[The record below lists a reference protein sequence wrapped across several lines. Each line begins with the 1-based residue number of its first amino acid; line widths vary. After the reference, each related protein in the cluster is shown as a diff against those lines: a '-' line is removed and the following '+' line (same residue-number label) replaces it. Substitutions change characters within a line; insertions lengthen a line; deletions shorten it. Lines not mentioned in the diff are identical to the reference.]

1 MSQNFLKL
9 YSSNSEPDSAFFLN
23 EGSVFLYA
31 SNNDKYSIK
40 GQNLIIGSTEL
51 IMKHILGENTLR
63 LETAVTTA
71 NSSIKRIPH
80 EKFVSNIN
88 SFSFLINTSI
98 VLAKQVLLTNK
109 IINRNMD
116 ALDGNDRM
124 LRDLSIKYY
133 KGVAGLT
140 KEYDKRKLPWIN
152 DILKKH
158 ITSLNFKRGEAFC
171 KSQESLTVESSNM
184 LSDRMIEYP
193 RGSAICEENTAGEEL
208 YILQAGSIDVEIGG
222 NRVATIDKKG
232 TVFGEMALLLN
243 EKRTATLRAK
253 NNTVITKITKS
264 ELKMV
269 CEKENDLLKNIAFS
283 LAQKHYFNLIKI
295 EAVNKSLI
303 EHALVDDQGE
313 EKKANQAERL
323 KLDILKLKNDL
334 SDAIYKKDAG
344 YLQPIV
350 DELT

>member
-1 MSQNFLKL
+1 MPQDFIKL
-9 YSSNSEPDSAFFLN
+9 YSHNSEPDSAFFLN

-51 IMKHILGENTLR
+51 IMKHIIGEKTLR

-71 NSSIKRIPH
+71 SSSIKRIPY
-80 EKFVSNIN
+80 EKFLSSIN

-98 VLAKQVLLTNK
+98 VLAKQVLLTNR
-109 IINRNMD
+109 IINKNMD
-116 ALDGNDRM
+116 ALDGNDR
-124 LRDLSIKYY
+124 LIKDLSIKYY
-133 KGVAGLT
+133 RGVAALSR
-140 KEYDKRKLPWIN
+140 EYEKRKIPWIN

-158 ITSLNFKRGEAFC
+158 LVSLNFKRGEAFF
-171 KSQESLTVESSNM
+171 KSQESLTVESSSM

-253 NNTVITKITKS
+253 NNTVITKIMKS
-264 ELKMV
+264 ELKEI
-269 CEKENDLLKNIAFS
+269 CEKESDLLKNIAYS
-283 LAQKHYFNLIKI
+283 LAQKHYFNIIKI
-295 EAVNKSLI
+295 NTVNKSLI
-303 EHALVDDQGE
+303 EHALDENEGDDKKINHV
-313 EKKANQAERL
+313 EKL
-323 KLDILKLKNDL
+323 KLDISKLKNEL
-334 SDAIYKKDAG
+334 EDAIYKKDAD
-344 YLQPIV
+344 YLQPV
-350 DELT
+350 ADELK

>member
-1 MSQNFLKL
+1 MPQDFIKL
-9 YSSNSEPDSAFFLN
+9 YSHNSEPDCAFFLN

-51 IMKHILGENTLR
+51 IMKHIIGEKTLR
-63 LETAVTTA
+63 LETAVTTS

-80 EKFVSNIN
+80 EKFLNSIN

-98 VLAKQVLLTNK
+98 VLAKQVLLTNR
-109 IINRNMD
+109 IINKNME
-116 ALDGNDRM
+116 ALDGNDRVIK
-124 LRDLSIKYY
+124 DLSIKYY
-133 KGVAGLT
+133 RGVTDLSR
-140 KEYDKRKLPWIN
+140 EYEKRKLPWIN

-158 ITSLNFKRGEAFC
+158 LVSLNFKRGEAFF
-171 KSQESLTVESSNM
+171 KSQESLTVESSSM

-253 NNTVITKITKS
+253 NNTVITKIMKS
-264 ELKMV
+264 ELKEI
-269 CEKENDLLKNIAFS
+269 CEKESDLLKNIAFS
-283 LAQKHYFNLIKI
+283 LAQKHYFNIIKI
-295 EAVNKSLI
+295 NTVNKSLI
-303 EHALVDDQGE
+303 EHALDENEGDDKKINHV
-313 EKKANQAERL
+313 EKL
-323 KLDILKLKNDL
+323 KLDISKLKNEL
-334 SDAIYKKDAG
+334 EDAIYKKDAD
-344 YLQPIV
+344 YLQPIA
-350 DELT
+350 DELK

>member
-23 EGSVFLYA
+23 EGSVFMYA

-71 NSSIKRIPH
+71 NSTIKRIPH
-80 EKFVSNIN
+80 DKFISSIN

-109 IINRNMD
+109 IINKNMD
-116 ALDGNDRM
+116 ALDGSDR
-124 LRDLSIKYY
+124 LLKDLSIKYY
-133 KGVAGLT
+133 KGVADLS
-140 KEYDKRKLPWIN
+140 KEFDKRKLPWIN
-152 DILKKH
+152 EILKKH
-158 ITSLNFKRGEAFC
+158 ITSLNYKRGEAFC

-184 LSDRMIEYP
+184 LSDKMIEYP
-193 RGSAICEENTAGEEL
+193 RGSAICEENSAGEEL

-253 NNTVITKITKS
+253 NNTVVTKIMKS
-264 ELKMV
+264 ELKEI
-269 CEKENDLLKNIAFS
+269 CEKDNDLLKNVAFS
-283 LAQKHYFNLIKI
+283 LAQKHYFNIIKI
-295 EAVNKSLI
+295 SAVNKSLI
-303 EHALVDDQGE
+303 EHALDAEPGE
-313 EKKANQAERL
+313 DKKVNQAERL
-323 KLDILKLKNDL
+323 KLDISKLKNDL
-334 SDAIYKKDAG
+334 ADAVYKKDAD

-350 DELT
+350 DELG

>member
-1 MSQNFLKL
+1 MPEDFLKL

-40 GQNLIIGSTEL
+40 GKNLIIGSTEL

-71 NSSIKRIPH
+71 RSTIKRIPY
-80 EKFVSNIN
+80 EKFISSID

-109 IINRNMD
+109 IINKNMD
-116 ALDGNDRM
+116 ALDANDR
-124 LRDLSIKYY
+124 LIKDLSMKYY
-133 KGVAGLT
+133 RGIADLS

-158 ITSLNFKRGEAFC
+158 ITSLNFKRGEAFY
-171 KSQESLTVESSNM
+171 KSQEALTVEPSSR

-208 YILQAGSIDVEIGG
+208 YILQAGLIDVEIGG

-253 NNTVITKITKS
+253 NNTVLTKILKS
-264 ELKMV
+264 ELKEI
-269 CEKENDLLKNIAFS
+269 CEKDNDLLKNIAFS
-283 LAQKHYFNLIKI
+283 LAQKHYFNIIKI
-295 EAVNKSLI
+295 GVVNKSLV
-303 EHALVDDQGE
+303 EHALDTETDE
-313 EKKANQAERL
+313 DKKVNQAERL
-323 KLDILKLKNDL
+323 KLDISKLKNEL
-334 SDAIYKKDAG
+334 ADAVYKKDAD

-350 DELT
+350 DELE